1 MRSKR
6 YDGRTSHTRW
16 QARPKLAH
24 AVLLGMLAV
33 ALGTAST
40 ARGQN
45 LPDDGKEIDVS
56 VNYVYAAQ
64 LGFGGYRV
72 GGLSVNVY
80 SLPIE
85 FTLRDVLLDWRLKVA
100 LPVLYGDYEFRKS
113 VEVEEIGNRRVK
125 VIADQRTL
133 SAEPKLK
140 LEIPILEPWTVS
152 LIGAW
157 GFGSTFDTE
166 VRYRFPGGMTVRDPE
181 AEGDHWYYT
190 YQVGISSLVQH
201 HVDRWTFS
209 LGNAFVYAGT
219 ASLQLDTGVEAYGAL
234 ETGVEARHPLGFAI
248 DAYEPDASLF
258 FIWYYFTPS
267 LEFSRVEKASLQVD
281 NVYEIG
287 LTFGADPE
295 TPFRLPVLG
304 NPRLG
309 VSYRVGNDLDAV
321 RLNFGFPF

>member
-1 MRSKR
+1 VI
-6 YDGRTSHTRW
+6 G
-16 QARPKLAH
+16 
-24 AVLLGMLAV
+24 AVLFAVCAGLA
-33 ALGTAST
+33 APHP
-40 ARGQN
+40 ARAQ
-45 LPDDGKEIDVS
+45 DDEPGLNVS

-72 GGLSVNVY
+72 GGLRVNVY

-85 FTLRDVLLDWRLKVA
+85 YTLRDVFLDWRLKISF
-100 LPVLYGDYEFRKS
+100 PVLYGDYDFDGS
-113 VEVEEIGNRRVK
+113 VQDEGETVRVR
-125 VIADQRTL
+125 ADQNTL

-140 LEIPILEPWTVS
+140 LEVPVLEPWTVS

-157 GFGSTFDTE
+157 GFGSTFDTR
-166 VRYRFPGGMTVRDPE
+166 VRGRRGSGPFQRLPE
-181 AEGDHWYYT
+181 LEGERWYYT
-190 YQVGISSLVQH
+190 YQVGISSLVQQ

-209 LGNAFVYAGT
+209 LGNAFIYAGT
-219 ASLQLDTGVEAYGAL
+219 ATLDGEHDVEAYGAL
-234 ETGVEARHPLGFAI
+234 ETGVEARHPLGFRI

-267 LEFSRVEKASLQVD
+267 LEFSRVGRASLQVD

-287 LTFGADPE
+287 LTFGADQE
-295 TPFRLPVLG
+295 TPFHIPVLG

-321 RLNFGFPF
+321 RVNFGFPF